1 MDATMATLHRD
12 NELLE
17 SMCVAMFKLL
27 DVAHGAAEVEQERL
41 EEEIAQLRYENARL
55 KKQLV
60 G

>member
-1 MDATMATLHRD
+1 MDDKVATLHRD
-12 NELLE
+12 NERLE
-17 SMCVAMFKLL
+17 SMCVALGKVI
-27 DVAHGAAEVEQERL
+27 DAVWGAAEVEQGRL